1 MKTSFKFLLIFTV
14 VIGSGALIGTHQ
26 VHALCQGSTPD
37 GHPTPLKIV
46 HIGKELSSDQNTLS
60 VTVLGVAGMGCNGET
75 ITPISITASIVDTL
89 ISKSLSVDDVAADFD
104 LNVSSLAN
112 GTYVL
117 RVRVTGGGS
126 QTVNTPFTI
135 ERRPVRRVL
144 PSGFDPGIAAYS
156 EYRTKLNSSYSF
168 SVAGG
173 PASTTGDLYQKI
185 GGVWRLQ
192 AGGWVQTDA
201 SGNANKG
208 PWTCVSG
215 RTDENIYIKWP
226 GADENKTNEANH
238 VCVGL
243 PTASINTSPS
253 SILRLTGPITISW
266 SSSNNAE
273 DCTGDIE
280 GLGLALGTSGSIDV
294 NSDLNIFYPPTGGTG
309 EPGPITGTLD
319 VTFRCTNISGSSAQ
333 ASDSTTIFHDLIVF
347 TPKVKPSCSA
357 ANSTAVDM
365 SQADADNI
373 RFETRI
379 VGGKDYFNNKPTKLD
394 NRTWSEINM
403 TFKILHTG
411 DVSTGGTPKDPRD
424 ISGQYAYCSD
434 IGSFVFPQDNS
445 TQYTTYPP
453 IYFTPVCPGPR
464 CTSPPPTI
472 NASAVGEC
480 HQNYPTPSVQSYI
493 SWNSVA
499 GAVSYKVYWDQSILI
514 PGATLIANT
523 TALSYIHG
531 NLSFNSSYRYYVE
544 AINAGGNV
552 IVQSPDVVT
561 TTPASCVLP
570 PPPPPGGGETLTI
583 TPSQQTITQGS
594 TGTFDALYDPDGGSG
609 ARYGQWLANTFAGWS
624 SQNGAI
630 AQSLGNG
637 SFSGVAPGSSL
648 IYAWLPNTA
657 PRASARIAASATLNV
672 QSVVA
677 PDFTLT
683 AAPPLQTVEK
693 PGTTSYAVSVT
704 SLNGFGGVVALSVLN
719 PPAGVTPSFNPATVT
734 AAGNSILTL
743 AVAAGALDGRST
755 VSVVGTSGAVRSFPV
770 DITITSPPAALSC
783 SVTANPTSGNA
794 PLTVTATANGADG
807 TPPYQ
812 YRFDWESDGTFD
824 TAYGGNSA
832 QTIYN
837 SAGLYRVTTGVQDAT
852 SATATCTTQSTG
864 DVTVNPPGPAQVDLK
879 ARPRGSGGPWHDN
892 LSAGA
897 AMTVPY
903 DYAFNMAQ
911 VELSWS
917 SQNVGSCTGSWV
929 GEQEVGTSRAQNNPI
944 VVDLAVPAT
953 VGETA
958 THNLTITCN
967 PTDTVPIEIIK
978 ASAPNCWLTASD
990 NTIIWG
996 QPVTLTW
1003 GCSDP
1008 SSVSDL
1014 KLVDGPGKS
1023 IVDPADPDGGQT
1035 KQKPKTTTSYFLK
1048 WKEGV
1053 AGVDVEVK
1061 VDVSVG
1067 FLPVLRE
1074 IIPRW

>member
-14 VIGSGALIGTHQ
+14 VIGSVALISPNQ
-26 VHALCQGSTPD
+26 AHALCQGSTPD
-37 GHPTPLKIV
+37 IHPTPLKIV
-46 HIGKELSSDQNTLS
+46 RVDKELSSNQNTLS
-60 VTVLGVAGMGCNGET
+60 VTVLGVPGMGCNGET
-75 ITPISITASIVDTL
+75 ITPITITASVVDASISKTL
-89 ISKSLSVDDVAADFD
+89 IVDDVVADFD
-104 LNVSSLAN
+104 LDVSSLAN
-112 GTYVL
+112 GTYIL

-135 ERRPVRRVL
+135 ERQPIRKVL

-168 SVAGG
+168 SVTSG
-173 PASTTGDLYQKI
+173 PASTTGDLYQKV
-185 GGVWRLQ
+185 GGVWQLQ
-192 AGGWVQTDA
+192 QARWLRTDA
-201 SGNANKG
+201 SGNATKG
-208 PWTCVSG
+208 PWTCVG
-215 RTDENIYIKWP
+215 DRTDENIYIKWP

-253 SILRLTGPITISW
+253 SILRMTGPITISW

-294 NSDLNIFYPPTGGTG
+294 NSDLNIFNGPTGGTG
-309 EPGPITGTLD
+309 EPGPITGTFD
-319 VTFRCTNISGSSAQ
+319 VSFQCTNISGSSARV
-333 ASDSTTIFHDLIVF
+333 SDSTTIFHDLIVF

-357 ANSTAVDM
+357 NDSTAVDM
-365 SQADADNI
+365 PQADADNI
-373 RFETRI
+373 RFDTRI
-379 VGGKDYFNNKPTKLD
+379 VGGKDYFDNKPTKPD
-394 NRTWSEINM
+394 NRMWAWVNA
-403 TFKILHTG
+403 TFKILHNG

-464 CTSPPPTI
+464 CISPPLSAPTL
-472 NASAVGEC
+472 SGVGEC
-480 HQNYPTPSVQSYI
+480 HANYPSQEVQARLW
-493 SWNSVA
+493 WNAPA
-499 GAVSYKVYWDQSILI
+499 GATSYEVWQQRWFILPDI
-514 PGATLIANT
+514 RLESDLNQTW
-523 TALSYIHG
+523 YIHG
-531 NLSFNSSYRYYVE
+531 GRTQGQSYDYYVK
-544 AINAGGNV
+544 AKNATQTSSPSN
-552 IVQSPDVVT
+552 IVT
-561 TTPASCVLP
+561 ANMPASCLGDP
-570 PPPPPGGGETLTI
+570 PDPPRPGVQSLVIDPNSATVNVT
-583 TPSQQTITQGS
+583 QTQ
-594 TGTFDALYDPDGGSG
+594 TFLALYDPDGGGGAWYGQFNVSDFAAWSTSDAAIAPSTGSGNFQGLTAGGVAIGAAYQNAPAPLLSASAILNVIGAGPDFSLSVAPANRDVTKPGSAQYTVAVTPVGGFSGDVTLSVSNLPGQVSG
-609 ARYGQWLANTFAGWS
+609 AFAP
-624 SQNGAI
+624 Q
-630 AQSLGNG
+630 
-637 SFSGVAPGSSL
+637 
-648 IYAWLPNTA
+648 
-657 PRASARIAASATLNV
+657 
-672 QSVVA
+672 VVA
-677 PDFTLT
+677 GGSGNSTLT
-683 AAPPLQTVEK
+683 LTVQ
-693 PGTTSYAVSVT
+693 
-704 SLNGFGGVVALSVLN
+704 
-719 PPAGVTPSFNPATVT
+719 
-734 AAGNSILTL
+734 
-743 AVAAGALDGRST
+743 AGALNGRST
-755 VSVVGTSGAVRSFPV
+755 VTVLGTSGAVHSFPV

-794 PLTVTATANGADG
+794 PLTVTATANGANG
-807 TPPYQ
+807 IAPYQ

-832 QTIYN
+832 QTVYN
-837 SAGLYRVTTGVQDAT
+837 NAGLYRITAGVQDAT

-864 DVTVNPPGPAQVDLK
+864 SDVTVNPPGPAQVDLK

-892 LSAGA
+892 LSAGD

-903 DYAFNMAQ
+903 NYAFNVAQ
-911 VELSWS
+911 IELSWN

-929 GEQEVGTSRAQNNPI
+929 GGQEVGTSRAQNNPM

-967 PTDTVPIEIIK
+967 PTDTVTVEITK
-978 ASAPNCWLTASD
+978 ASAPNCSLTASD

-996 QPVTLTW
+996 QSVTLEWT
-1003 GCSDP
+1003 CSDP
-1008 SSVSDL
+1008 SQVSDL
-1014 KLVDGPGKS
+1014 KLVDGAGKA
-1023 IVDPADPDGGQT
+1023 IVDPANPDGGQT